1 MRQLVNRKYPTCK
14 PLRANE
20 SVGKVPNEDILTSK
34 QLVKVVVGRQ
44 HMNLYVQRVKRS
56 VYLMLGLSNLH
67 YMKDPINKGA
77 TCLLF
82 TDLKGRNVAFV
93 GLLNNPSRSYPNGVI
108 VSRIIVFPQ
117 FQGKGL
123 SVPILDKVGAMLA
136 AKGLQLF
143 IDTEH
148 KSFGKRLD
156 ASVCWVGTT
165 YDKKERT
172 YYKNDATHRNRKGG
186 VMWRKRF
193 VGRALYG
200 YSELFE
206 KVAVLREK
214 KASLVIDE
222 GVGHGERRAEIR
234 HISPSVGFAEAIPC
248 YGNDALSEAS
258 HGACNAP
265 WNGLCCYNTS

>member
-1 MRQLVNRKYPTCK
+1 MKKQLNMNRMDGTVEEVF
-14 PLRANE
+14 NV
-20 SVGKVPNEDILTSK
+20 SGEDILTPK
-34 QLVKVVVGRQ
+34 QLVKVAVGQQ
-44 HMNLYVQRVKRS
+44 HVKLYIQRVERS
-56 VYLMLGLSNLH
+56 VYVKLGLSKLH
-67 YMKDPINKGA
+67 YMKEPINKGA

-123 SVPILDKVGAMLA
+123 SVPILNKVGAMLA

-165 YDKKERT
+165 YDKKVRN
-172 YYKNDATHRNRKGG
+172 YYGGDATHRNRKGG
-186 VMWRKRF
+186 FMWRKRF
-193 VGRALYG
+193 VGKALHG

-206 KVAVLREK
+206 KVSVLKDRKEEETTLGNDRSNVADAAK
-214 KASLVIDE
+214 
-222 GVGHGERRAEIR
+222 R
-234 HISPSVGFAEAIPC
+234 HFYVTVGFADCVLSSRTDAIRI
-248 YGNDALSEAS
+248 AS
-258 HGACNAP
+258 LWAYIGAS
-265 WNGLCCYNTS
+265 NGISNYDTS

>member
-1 MRQLVNRKYPTCK
+1 M
-14 PLRANE
+14 
-20 SVGKVPNEDILTSK
+20 SVEDILTPR
-34 QLVKVVVGRQ
+34 QLVKVAVGQ
-44 HMNLYVQRVKRS
+44 HHMNLFVQRVERS
-56 VYLMLGLSNLH
+56 VYMKLGLSKLH

-93 GLLNNPSRSYPNGVI
+93 GLLNNPSRSYPNAVI

-136 AKGLQLF
+136 ARGLQLF
-143 IDTEH
+143 INTEH

-165 YDKKERT
+165 YDKKVRT
-172 YYKNDATHRNRKGG
+172 YYENDATHRNRKGG
-186 VMWRKRF
+186 LMWRKRF
-193 VGRALYG
+193 VGKTLHG

-206 KVAVLREK
+206 KVAVLRGK
-214 KASLVIDE
+214 RAFVVIDGE
-222 GVGHGERRAEIR
+222 VGLGARRTVIR
-234 HISPSVGFAEAIPC
+234 HISPSVDFADAILCSGIEA
-248 YGNDALSEAS
+248 LLTAS
-258 HGACNAP
+258 LGIDSVAFI
-265 WNGLCCYNTS
+265 GISYFDTS